1 MSDNA
6 FDYIIVGGGNA
17 GCVLANRL
25 SQDPATRVLLLEA
38 GTRANSLWVGIPAG
52 FTKLLSTPRHNWLFQ
67 TEPEDNTDNRI
78 ISIPKGKG
86 LGGSTLINGMIYVR
100 GQPQDYDGWAQS
112 GARGWSWSDMVPYF
126 EKVERRSGDD
136 GASEDGDGV
145 VPIEQVA
152 SRPEIAE
159 AFIRA
164 GVEAGYPQN
173 ADYNGATQDGFGYY
187 QVNQHRGRRV
197 SAADAYLKPV
207 LNRPNLR
214 LICSAHVT
222 RVVIEGKRAV
232 AVDARVHGRM
242 QRFHA
247 DGEVVLSAGAI
258 QTPQLLELS
267 GIGRPDIVS
276 ALGLEV
282 VRPLPSVGEN
292 YVDHFCTRM
301 SWRVKGTKTLNELTR
316 GLALVRSVAEYAV
329 KRTGILTYAT
339 GLAHGFLRTRPGLA
353 GPDVQLFFMH
363 ASYANAAERKL
374 DKFPGMT
381 IGVSQL
387 RPQSR
392 GSIHAIS
399 PDPMDA
405 PIIRPN
411 FLSAEDDRI
420 CLVDGMKQTRAIMEQ
435 PAMTP
440 YREHEIAPGPE
451 CSSDEDWLAFA
462 RANGQ
467 TIYHASGTCRMGV
480 DPESCV
486 DDRLRLR
493 GIAGLRVVDASIM
506 PSIVSGN
513 TQAAV
518 FVIAEKGADMIL
530 EDWRNGRRSGTNIGG
545 HTTAGGFDA

>member
-1 MSDNA
+1 MTDDA

-25 SQDPATRVLLLEA
+25 SRDPATRVLLLEA
-38 GTRANSLWVGIPAG
+38 GTQTESIWVGIPAG

-67 TEPEDNTDNRI
+67 TEPEENTDNRVI
-78 ISIPKGKG
+78 RIPKGKG

-100 GQPQDYDGWAQS
+100 GQPQDFDGWAQS
-112 GARGWSWSDMVPYF
+112 GARGWSWSDMEPYF
-126 EKVERRSGDD
+126 ERVERRG
-136 GASEDGDGV
+136 GADAATEDGDGM
-145 VPIEQVA
+145 VPIEEVR
-152 SRPEIAE
+152 SKPEIAE

-164 GVEAGYPQN
+164 GVEAGYPRN
-173 ADYNGATQDGFGYY
+173 PDYNGETQDGFGYY

-207 LNRPNLR
+207 LKRRNLR
-214 LICSAHVT
+214 LVCSAQVT
-222 RVVIEGKRAV
+222 RVVIEEKRAV
-232 AVDARVHGRM
+232 AVDAMVQGRP
-242 QRFHA
+242 QRFRA
-247 DGEVVLSAGAI
+247 AGEVVLSTGAI

-267 GIGRPDIVS
+267 GVGQPEVVGR
-276 ALGLEV
+276 LGLEV
-282 VRPLPSVGEN
+282 KHPLPGLGEN

-301 SWRVKGTKTLNELTR
+301 SWRAKGTKTLNELTR

-329 KRTGILTYAT
+329 TRNGILTYAT

-374 DKFPGMT
+374 DRFPGMT

-392 GSIHAIS
+392 GSIHAVS
-399 PDPMDA
+399 PEWAAA
-405 PIIRPN
+405 PAIRPN
-411 FLSAEDDRI
+411 FLATEEDRS
-420 CLVDGMKQTRAIMEQ
+420 CLIEGMKQTRAIMEQ
-435 PAMTP
+435 PAMAP
-440 YREHEIAPGPE
+440 FREHEIAPGPE
-451 CSSDEDWLAFA
+451 CSTDKDWLAFA

-467 TIYHASGTCRMGV
+467 TIYHASGTCRMGTG
-480 DPESCV
+480 PESCV
-486 DDRLRLR
+486 DERLRLH
-493 GIAGLRVVDASIM
+493 GIDGLRVVDASVM

-518 FVIAEKGADMIL
+518 FAIAEKGADMIL
-530 EDWRNGRRSGTNIGG
+530 EDGRRGG
-545 HTTAGGFDA
+545 